1 MKNVY
6 YNPEEF
12 GLETV
17 GEFQI
22 DEPDYSFNIFA
33 VWRDPKTGK
42 FYTAIDSGCSCPSPF
57 EDYNSM
63 KDLTVHENAHSLVSE
78 IRYYKDAYESP
89 ADLISRIMAF

>member
-17 GEFQI
+17 GEFEI
-22 DEPDYSFNIFA
+22 EASFYSFDIFA
-33 VWRDPKTGK
+33 VWRDPKSGK
-42 FYTAIDSGCSCPSPF
+42 FYTATDSGCSCPTPF
-57 EDYNSM
+57 EDYDSIES
-63 KDLTVHENAHSLVSE
+63 LTAHENAHSVLAE
-78 IRYYKDAYESP
+78 IQSYKNTYESP